1 MSCNC
6 GKIRHEYTAEYLE
19 KKAKEKILKELARK
33 EKEKNNGGN
42 VKEQLEDPQR

>member
-19 KKAKEKILKELARK
+19 KKAKEKVLKELARK
-33 EKEKNNGGN
+33 EKEKNNGKN
-42 VKEQLEDPQR
+42 TETSNSR